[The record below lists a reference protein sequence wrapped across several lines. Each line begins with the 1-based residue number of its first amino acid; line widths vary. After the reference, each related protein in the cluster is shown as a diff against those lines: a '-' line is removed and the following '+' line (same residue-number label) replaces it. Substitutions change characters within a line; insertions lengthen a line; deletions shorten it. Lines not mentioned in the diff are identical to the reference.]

1 MRTST
6 RVRIASV
13 ALVLLAAPACTT
25 GERGAQPTS
34 SASRPVASTPS
45 TTASAGGSAAA
56 VRSSGLAQRCG
67 TPDVPSTVHRI
78 RSTDGVTLAAASIGS
93 GPRGVLLLPQS
104 DGDSCGWWSFGGPWL
119 ASQGYRVLM
128 LDLRCF
134 GESTCPSRPQKI
146 RERLADVRAAT
157 AWLRAAGARSVAVV
171 GVSMGGTVAMAAG
184 ADDQVSLAAAVDVSG
199 ELTDTVLRS
208 SPPLSARTAV
218 AKLRVP
224 VLYLTAEDDLGVD
237 HAADLRRLEHAPP
250 ATVTSTLVPDS
261 GDHGWSLL
269 TTDGTTP
276 SRWALHI
283 EAFLRTA
290 LT

>member
-6 RVRIASV
+6 RVRIASL

-25 GERGAQPTS
+25 GEGEAQPTS
-34 SASRPVASTPS
+34 SVPRPAASSPSAS
-45 TTASAGGSAAA
+45 ASAGGSAAA
-56 VRSSGLAQRCG
+56 VRSPGLAQRCG

-119 ASQGYRVLM
+119 ASHGYRVLM

-134 GESTCPSRPQKI
+134 GESTCPAPQKI
-146 RERLADVRAAT
+146 GERLADVRAAT
-157 AWLRAAGARSVAVV
+157 AWLRAAGARTVAVV
-171 GVSMGGTVAMAAG
+171 GVSMGGTVAMASG
-184 ADDQVSLAAAVDVSG
+184 ADDQISVAAAVDVSG

-208 SPPLSARTAV
+208 APPLSARTAV
-218 AKLRVP
+218 AQLRVP

-237 HAADLRRLEHAPP
+237 HAADLRRLEQAPP
-250 ATVTSTLVPDS
+250 GTVTSTVVPDS

-269 TTDGTTP
+269 TADGTTP

>member
-6 RVRIASV
+6 RLRIASI
-13 ALVLLAAPACTT
+13 ALVLLAPACTT
-25 GERGAQPTS
+25 GEGDMQRTS
-34 SASRPVASTPS
+34 SAPRPAAPSPS
-45 TTASAGGSAAA
+45 TTASAGGSSAAI
-56 VRSSGLAQRCG
+56 RSSGLAQRCG
-67 TPDVPSTVHRI
+67 PPDVPSTVHRI

-119 ASQGYRVLM
+119 ASQGYRVVM

-134 GESTCPSRPQKI
+134 GESTCPSRPEKI
-146 RERLADVRAAT
+146 GERLADVRAA
-157 AWLRAAGARSVAVV
+157 AVWLRAAGARTVAVV
-171 GVSMGGTVAMAAG
+171 GVSMGGTVALAAG
-184 ADDQVSLAAAVDVSG
+184 ADGQVPVAAAVDVSG
-199 ELTDTVLRS
+199 ELTDTALRS
-208 SPPLSARTAV
+208 APPLSARTAV
-218 AKLRVP
+218 AQLRVP

-237 HAADLRRLEHAPP
+237 HATDLRRLEQAPP
-250 ATVTSTLVPDS
+250 ETVTTTVVPDS

-283 EAFLRTA
+283 KAFLRTA